1 MLIGSAEVEDE
12 LTQVAVGVADFVVL
26 AFTIPQPI
34 GIAIVY
40 FTYLLTHY
48 SALPTKYLVNFFF
61 SGSLATWLG
70 I

>member
-12 LTQVAVGVADFVVL
+12 LTQVAVGAADFVVL
-26 AFTIPQPI
+26 AFTIPQPP

-40 FTYLLTHY
+40 FNYY